1 MPNILIR
8 DVPDELYHLITQ
20 RAKQE
25 HRTIPA
31 EVLHIVELNLQ
42 LSDLRLA
49 QHRTAVESLKRRLA
63 EKPRFSFDISEAIR
77 EGRDE

>member
-1 MPNILIR
+1 MPSILIR
-8 DVPDELYHLITQ
+8 DVPVELYQQITR

-25 HRTIPA
+25 HRTIPS
-31 EVLHIVELNLQ
+31 EVLHIVEQKLQ
-42 LSDLRLA
+42 LQDVRQAEHQEAVRSLRD
-49 QHRTAVESLKRRLA
+49 RSA